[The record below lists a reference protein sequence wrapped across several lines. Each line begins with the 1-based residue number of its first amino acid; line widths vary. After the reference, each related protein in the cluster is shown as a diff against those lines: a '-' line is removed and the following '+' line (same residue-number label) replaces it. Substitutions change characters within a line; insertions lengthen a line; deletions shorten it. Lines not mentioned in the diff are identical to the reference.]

1 MEIAG
6 RRDSKGTGTEGRN
19 DLRSQRTTNSRV
31 AGAEKEKE
39 EDGQPGS
46 RNHLVQHWPPV
57 LMVRSCL
64 VLSSLPVLA
73 SHLGPGNLWRENQN
87 EDL

>member
-1 MEIAG
+1 MNIIGEVNGMGIAG
-6 RRDSKGTGTEGRN
+6 RRDSKSTGTEGRN
-19 DLRSQRTTNSRV
+19 DLRSQRTANSRV

-57 LMVRSCL
+57 RMVRSILQL
-64 VLSSLPVLA
+64 V
-73 SHLGPGNLWRENQN
+73 
-87 EDL
+87 